1 MTCRCRGGQ
10 PCPAWYTEMFSWP
23 SGCYSLADDLHI
35 HMAHFQSQDLH
46 IHMAHFQSQDL
57 HIHIAEF
64 QSQDLHIVLAE
75 FQSLDHLFS
84 FEFDSTRQ
92 SQTKLQLVMSAICYS
107 LLTGPYCWLPSLE
120 PVQQTM
126 PVIHLYGSHDW
137 QTANLSVG
145 TWISFVGSYRHS
157 LISWEEQA

>member
-1 MTCRCRGGQ
+1 
-10 PCPAWYTEMFSWP
+10 
-23 SGCYSLADDLHI
+23 
-35 HMAHFQSQDLH
+35 
-46 IHMAHFQSQDL
+46 MAHFQSQDL

-107 LLTGPYCWLPSLE
+107 LLTGPYC
-120 PVQQTM
+120 
-126 PVIHLYGSHDW
+126 
-137 QTANLSVG
+137 
-145 TWISFVGSYRHS
+145 
-157 LISWEEQA
+157 